1 MGGVG
6 GILKFFLLHFTQE
19 FFVKV
24 ELERFLN
31 LCTGVGYDSCRF
43 HVICS
48 EFAEM
53 FEEGLVFLVGLELDL
68 PQFIRIIPLS
78 RQSLF
83 DNYRLRYFE
92 VETQRLIT
100 QLLNTNF
107 YVLKLRRIFRS
118 LFISHQMLVWLLMV
132 RLHHILCHL
141 VKVI

>member
-6 GILKFFLLHFTQE
+6 GILKFFLLHFSQE
-19 FFVKV
+19 LFVKV

-31 LCTGVGYDSCRF
+31 LCTGVGYYGCRF
-43 HVICS
+43 HVICG
-48 EFAEM
+48 EFGEM

-100 QLLNTNF
+100 QLLNTNL
-107 YVLKLRRIFRS
+107 YVLKLRCIFRS
-118 LFISHQMLVWLLMV
+118 LFISH
-132 RLHHILCHL
+132 
-141 VKVI
+141 